1 MTKRTG
7 IILSILIVFLMAA
20 FAGSVLAGQAM
31 TIVGVVNDDGQ
42 IVDDSGVIY
51 EITENSN
58 SEAVAEKT
66 GNKVEVTGMVEEDSS
81 GNKTLVIES
90 FKVIE

>member
-51 EITENSN
+51 EIAENSN

-66 GNKVEVTGMVEEDSS
+66 GNKVEVTGMVEEDSG

>member
-7 IILSILIVFLMAA
+7 IIIGILIVFLMAA
-20 FAGSVLAGQAM
+20 FAGNILAGQAM

-51 EITENSN
+51 EIAENSN

-66 GNKVEVTGMVEEDSS
+66 GNKVEVTGMVEEDSG
-81 GNKTLVIES
+81 GNKMLTIES

>member
-1 MTKRTG
+1 
-7 IILSILIVFLMAA
+7 
-20 FAGSVLAGQAM
+20 M
-31 TIVGVVNDDGQ
+31 TIVGVANDDGQ

-51 EITENSN
+51 EIAENSN

>member
-1 MTKRTG
+1 MG
-7 IILSILIVFLMAA
+7 ILIVFLMAA

-51 EITENSN
+51 EIAENSN

>member
-7 IILSILIVFLMAA
+7 IIIGILIVFLMAA
-20 FAGSVLAGQAM
+20 FAGNILAGQAM

-51 EITENSN
+51 EIAENSN